1 MRFAWLA
8 RKLDTGPT
16 LAPPQ
21 QPRVFALEAPP
32 PAAGGNVLLMNRI
45 GAALANFDQA
55 EDNILRVRATVGSR
69 MSELDSLGSAGEE
82 LGVQYEQALSRLQ
95 DLDYADAIT
104 RLTQQQ
110 TYLEAAQKS
119 FLKVSGLSLFNYV

>member
-1 MRFAWLA
+1 M
-8 RKLDTGPT
+8 
-16 LAPPQ
+16 
-21 QPRVFALEAPP
+21 
-32 PAAGGNVLLMNRI
+32 
-45 GAALANFDQA
+45 
-55 EDNILRVRATVGSR
+55 
-69 MSELDSLGSAGEE
+69 
-82 LGVQYEQALSRLQ
+82 QYEQALSRLQ